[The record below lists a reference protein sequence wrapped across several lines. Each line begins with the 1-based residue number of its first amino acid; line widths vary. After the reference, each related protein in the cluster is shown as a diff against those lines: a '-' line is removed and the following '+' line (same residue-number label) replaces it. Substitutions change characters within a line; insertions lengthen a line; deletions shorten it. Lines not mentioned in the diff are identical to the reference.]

1 MPSGDPAGTHSVGA
15 GFSGVTEHKVKF
27 RYDTARR
34 LWIAHEFRGGK
45 YVAARTI
52 DLPPDVPEAEVAATY
67 RVLRR
72 GRSKR
77 DDAAAGLRQ
86 LAVQLPAELV
96 ERVDAAASRAGV
108 SRAEYVA
115 GWAKRLPKCDNSDN
129 RHGTPK

>member
-1 MPSGDPAGTHSVGA
+1 MTDP
-15 GFSGVTEHKVKF
+15 KVKF
-27 RYDTARR
+27 RYDAARR
-34 LWIAHEFRGGK
+34 LWIAEELRGGK

-52 DLPPDVPEAEVAATY
+52 DLPAEVPEADVAATY
-67 RVLRR
+67 RYLRR

-96 ERVDAAASRAGV
+96 ERVDAAAARAGV

-115 GWAKRLPKCDNSDN
+115 GWAKRLPKSDASGN
-129 RHGTPK
+129 RHAPPKIVIAR